1 MQKLIQLKTKMISV
15 LISGFLVVL
24 YSCSLESGRSVEEIK
39 KSGKLIILTRNAPTT
54 YYFDS
59 NEQATGPEY
68 EMVEAFA
75 RHLGV
80 KTEYKVYNTVHEILE
95 ALEKGPGDI
104 AAAGMSKTKIRNAQF
119 LFGPVYQEI
128 QQQIVCQNTL
138 KHVRQESDLLGL
150 KLVVPKNSG
159 SEETLSRLKKKLP
172 DLAWESSDELNSEQ
186 LLEKIWR
193 KEIDCTAVD
202 SSIASINRRYFPE
215 LIVAFGLTQT
225 EPLAWVLKPNNRAL
239 QEALD
244 AWFKE
249 FNSSGDMGQIREKY
263 YGFIRKFDFVD
274 TVAFHK
280 AIEKRY
286 PKYQYQFAKAA
297 QQHDLDKFLLAA
309 HSYQESHW
317 KAKAK
322 SPTGVRGIMML
333 TLPTAKSLGV
343 KSRLNPYENIMAG
356 AKHFSDM
363 LKSFNDEVENPDRTW
378 LALAAYN
385 VGRGHLHDAQELA
398 RRLRK
403 NPYLWS
409 DMREV
414 LPLLSNKKYYKTL
427 KYGYARGREPVK
439 YVQRIR
445 NYRDI
450 LENKL
455 NQEPRTEKTATLG

>member
-1 MQKLIQLKTKMISV
+1 MLKLIRLNTKTLSV
-15 LISGFLVVL
+15 LISGFLVIL
-24 YSCSLESGRSVEEIK
+24 FSCSLENGRSLKEIK

-75 RHLGV
+75 KHLGV
-80 KTEYKVYNTVHEILE
+80 TAEYRVYNTVHEIVE
-95 ALEKGPGDI
+95 ALEKGTGDL
-104 AAAGMSKTKIRNAQF
+104 AAAGMPKTEIRNTRF
-119 LFGPVYQEI
+119 LFGPIYQEI
-128 QQQIVCQNTL
+128 QQQIVCQNDL
-138 KHVRQESDLLGL
+138 NHVREENNLLGL
-150 KLVVPKNSG
+150 KLVVPKNTSY
-159 SEETLSRLKKKLP
+159 EEALSRLKKKLP
-172 DLAWESSDELNSEQ
+172 DLVWESSEELNSEQ

-193 KEIDCTAVD
+193 AEFDCTAVD
-202 SSIASINRRYFPE
+202 SNITAINRRYFPE
-215 LIVAFGLTQT
+215 LIVAFRLTQT
-225 EPLAWVLKPNNRAL
+225 EPLAWVLKPNSDDL
-239 QEALD
+239 QKSLEV
-244 AWFKE
+244 WFKE
-249 FNSSGDMGQIREKY
+249 FNSSGDMNQVREKY

-280 AIEKRY
+280 AIEKKY
-286 PKYQYQFAKAA
+286 PKYQYQFDKAA
-297 QQHDLDKFLLAA
+297 QQHNLDKFLLAA

-317 KAKAK
+317 KPKAK

-356 AKHFSDM
+356 AKHFSNL
-363 LKSFNDEVENPDRTW
+363 LKSFSDEVTDPDRSW

-398 RRLRK
+398 RRMGK

-409 DMREV
+409 DLREV

-455 NQEPRTEKTATLG
+455 N

>member
-202 SSIASINRRYFPE
+202 SSIAAINRRYFPE

-455 NQEPRTEKTATLG
+455 SQEPRTEKTATLG

>member
-1 MQKLIQLKTKMISV
+1 MLLKTFKNFFNKKSLVI
-15 LISGFLVVL
+15 LSGFLIL
-24 YSCSLESGRSVEEIK
+24 FWIWSSESERSLEEIQN
-39 KSGKLIILTRNAPTT
+39 SGKLIVLTRNAPTT

-80 KTEYKVYNTVHEILE
+80 KTEYRVHHTVHEILV
-95 ALEKGPGDI
+95 ALEKGLGDV
-104 AAAGMSKTKIRNAQF
+104 AAAGMPKTEIGNTRF

-128 QQQIVCQNTL
+128 QQQIVCRNDL
-138 KHVRQESDLLGL
+138 NHVREENDLLGL
-150 KLVVPKNSG
+150 KLVVPKNS
-159 SEETLSRLKKKLP
+159 SYEEALNRFKKKLP
-172 DLAWESSDELNSEQ
+172 DLVWESSEDMNSEQ

-193 KEIDCTAVD
+193 AEVDCTAVD
-202 SSIASINRRYFPE
+202 SSISSINRRYFPE

-225 EPLAWVLKPNNRAL
+225 EPLAWVLQPGSHDLQKAL
-239 QEALD
+239 EK
-244 AWFKE
+244 WFKE
-249 FNSSGDMGQIREKY
+249 FNSSGDMSQIREKY

-280 AIEKRY
+280 AIEIRY
-286 PKYQYQFAKAA
+286 PKYQYQFEKAA
-297 QQHDLDKFLLAA
+297 QQHNLDKFLLAA

-317 KAKAK
+317 KPKAR

-356 AKHFSDM
+356 AKHFSDL
-363 LKSFNDEVENPDRTW
+363 LKTFNDEVKDPDRTW

-398 RRLRK
+398 RRMGK
-403 NPYLWS
+403 NPDLWS
-409 DMREV
+409 DLREV

-427 KYGYARGREPVK
+427 KYGYARGREPVR

-455 NQEPRTEKTATLG
+455 NQEPGTEKRG

>member
-1 MQKLIQLKTKMISV
+1 MLKLIQLNTKSLSV
-15 LISGFLVVL
+15 LISGFLVIL
-24 YSCSLESGRSVEEIK
+24 FGCSQESGRSIEEIQ

-59 NEQATGPEY
+59 NDQATGPEY
-68 EMVEAFA
+68 EMAEAFA
-75 RHLGV
+75 KYLGV
-80 KTEYKVYNTVHEILE
+80 KTEYRVYNTVHEIVE
-95 ALEKGPGDI
+95 ALEKGPGDL
-104 AAAGMSKTKIRNAQF
+104 AAAGMPKTEISNTRF

-128 QQQIVCQNTL
+128 QQQIVCQNDL
-138 KHVRQESDLLGL
+138 KHVRKENDLLGL
-150 KLVVPKNSG
+150 KLVVPKNS
-159 SEETLSRLKKKLP
+159 SYEETLDRFKKKLP
-172 DLAWESSDELNSEQ
+172 DLVWESSEELNSEQ

-193 KEIDCTAVD
+193 AEVDCTAVD
-202 SSIASINRRYFPE
+202 SSITSINRRYFPE
-215 LIVAFGLTQT
+215 LIVAFRLSQS
-225 EPLAWVLKPNNRAL
+225 EPLAWVLKPHSRDL
-239 QEALD
+239 QKSLET
-244 AWFKE
+244 WFEGFK
-249 FNSSGDMGQIREKY
+249 SSGDLSQIREKY

-280 AIEKRY
+280 AIEKKY
-286 PKYQYQFAKAA
+286 PKYRYQFDKAA
-297 QQHDLDKFLLAA
+297 QQYDLDKFLLAA

-317 KAKAK
+317 KPKAR

-356 AKHFSDM
+356 AKHFSDL
-363 LKSFNDEVENPDRTW
+363 LKSFSDEVKEPDRTW

-398 RRLRK
+398 RRMGK

-409 DMREV
+409 DLRDV

-427 KYGYARGREPVK
+427 KYGYARGREPVQ

-445 NYRDI
+445 NYSDI
-450 LENKL
+450 LQNKFS
-455 NQEPRTEKTATLG
+455 QEQLIEKN